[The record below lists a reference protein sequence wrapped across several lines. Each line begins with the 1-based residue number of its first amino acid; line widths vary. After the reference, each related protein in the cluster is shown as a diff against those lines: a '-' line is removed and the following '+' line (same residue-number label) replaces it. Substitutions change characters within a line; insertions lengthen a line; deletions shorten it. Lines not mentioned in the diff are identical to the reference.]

1 MGGRQ
6 QSTLQTFPPSTR
18 HPRGV
23 VYYPGKFHPGRWKI
37 TRPRFVHPS
46 PLGPTEGGQNT
57 HRLFHPDGWN
67 FTPSGFLHLRGLE
80 GGMIPTKLFHPHH
93 LTTPHLDPPHLTS
106 PITQWVEYYPPEF
119 STCITPPHFI
129 WRKLYI
135 DQQCNH
141 IFNCETENEPKI
153 LYSVVYSN
161 GSMLT

>member
-1 MGGRQ
+1 
-6 QSTLQTFPPSTR
+6 
-18 HPRGV
+18 
-23 VYYPGKFHPGRWKI
+23 
-37 TRPRFVHPS
+37 
-46 PLGPTEGGQNT
+46 
-57 HRLFHPDGWN
+57 
-67 FTPSGFLHLRGLE
+67 
-80 GGMIPTKLFHPHH
+80 MIPTKLFHPHH

-153 LYSVVYSN
+153 LYSVVYSK
-161 GSMLT
+161 GEMFKAKVEEHREQVTALQQQAPSTQLPSLPPQETKIPSFGPCRGGLWIKVELTWPSRQGPRKKNCPGRFLN